1 MNELRAKVHGPRA
14 PRAVCRAIEN
24 HEFFKGASYA
34 LMFGLLAWSV
44 LGATL
49 YEALKLF

>member
-1 MNELRAKVHGPRA
+1 MGRGLREQF
-14 PRAVCRAIEN
+14 AVQLRT